1 MKLIPILIDEMD
13 INNFNGGSVSGGVW
27 SGYRAPGGTATY
39 SYNSIWSYKQNRD
52 YVIEVKFN
60 TNDTSYFSTLDLG
73 VFIIHW
79 HRDTADYVGVLDGGS
94 YKTFTADTK
103 GDKTYK
109 LILKRDKSYE
119 IYINDV
125 LFQSGSVTNLPAN
138 GNKSIACLI
147 NSGYARIDYIRI
159 NEIKNDKYLF
169 QDGTE
174 IKKYESGSGWVSV
187 GTAPATKAMF
197 DQYGMT
203 DLSIIDN
210 NAIQQLTSDTPEL
223 LCWTDEEET
232 INYTN
237 DLCVNGTPIASSSYD
252 SSSTPDKAF
261 NNNTGDKWE
270 SGETGTSAVGV
281 SYIGYDFGAGNEKHI
296 RQIKIY
302 AGGGLG
308 LATSVIIQRWDSSLS
323 QWSNVYTASGI
334 VGESWNTI
342 NLPSSAP
349 SQKWRLLCNEAPD
362 NGFGWIIREIEMMEI
377 ASINNPVRQTN
388 ITAVPFPQLLLPVG
402 DVEVGE
408 IESVNI
414 NSVVI
419 GGIHDT
425 NNIAPYLTSYDNNV
439 IYGSSANVYYMFDRN
454 INSKITYSSA
464 AGLKVNIKLSQPEII
479 RKIAIIAG
487 TGTSNA
493 PKAFKVYGSNAPTD
507 FSDVNNQNGWT
518 LLADI
523 TSQTGWTI
531 NERREFVLNNTNAYQ
546 YVRFEFYQSNN
557 FTSYE
562 IAEIELFPASE
573 GNSDLKILVSGD
585 SGASWKGKNGVVDI
599 SDLTQ
604 VKVNGFTIDE
614 LNALTKQELASLFP
628 NGKARFA
635 FYLEQEKSTDI
646 VQIDSLKINEKV
658 YTMTPSIESLKVIYN
673 LLEAEKPKIYV
684 SRDDGVTWKE
694 VQPDT
699 LTSLEELPEGNKLRV
714 KVVLSNGQE
723 LHALSYSWI

>member
-1 MKLIPILIDEMD
+1 MVLKPILIDEMD
-13 INNFNGGSVSGGVW
+13 INNFNGGSVSDGVW
-27 SGYRAPGGTATY
+27 SGYRAPGGTTTY
-39 SYNSIWSYKQNRD
+39 SYNSTWLYEQNRD

-73 VFIIHW
+73 IFIIHW
-79 HRDTADYVGVLDGGS
+79 HRDNADYVGILDGGS

-103 GDKTYK
+103 GDKIYK
-109 LILKRDKSYE
+109 FILKRNKSYE

-125 LFQSGSVTNLPAN
+125 LFKSGSVTNLPAN
-138 GNKSIACLI
+138 GHKSIVCSI
-147 NSGYARIDYIRI
+147 NYGYARIDYIRI

-223 LCWTDEEET
+223 LCWTDEE
-232 INYTN
+232 
-237 DLCVNGTPIASSSYD
+237 GD
-252 SSSTPDKAF
+252 S
-261 NNNTGDKWE
+261 
-270 SGETGTSAVGV
+270 V
-281 SYIGYDFGAGNEKHI
+281 I
-296 RQIKIY
+296 RQ
-302 AGGGLG
+302 A
-308 LATSVIIQRWDSSLS
+308 
-323 QWSNVYTASGI
+323 
-334 VGESWNTI
+334 
-342 NLPSSAP
+342 
-349 SQKWRLLCNEAPD
+349 
-362 NGFGWIIREIEMMEI
+362 
-377 ASINNPVRQTN
+377 N
-388 ITAVPFPQLLLPVG
+388 ITAVPLPQLLLPVG
-402 DVEVGE
+402 DIEVGE

-419 GGIHDT
+419 GRINDT
-425 NNIAPYLTSYDNNV
+425 NNIAPYLTSYDNNI
-439 IYGSSANVYYMFDRN
+439 IYGSHANAYLMFDRN
-454 INSKITYSSA
+454 INSKFSYSSA
-464 AGLKVNIKLSQPEII
+464 IGMKVNIKLNQPEII
-479 RKIAIIAG
+479 KKIAIIAG
-487 TGTSNA
+487 TFTNSA
-493 PKAFKVYGSNAPTD
+493 PKAFKIYGSNNPQN
-507 FSDVNNQNGWT
+507 FSDVNNQNGWI
-518 LLADI
+518 LLANI
-523 TSQTGWTI
+523 TSQIGWTI
-531 NERREFVLNNTNAYQ
+531 NERREFVLNNINAYQ

-557 FTSYE
+557 SDNGYE
-562 IAEIELFPASE
+562 IAEIELFPASK
-573 GNSDLKILVSGD
+573 GNSDLKIFISGD
-585 SGASWKGKNGVVDI
+585 SGVNWKGKNGITVDI

-604 VKVNGFTIDE
+604 VKANGFTPDE

-658 YTMTPSIESLKVIYN
+658 YTMIPSIESLKVIYN
-673 LLEAEKPKIYV
+673 LLESEKPKLYV

-699 LTSLEELPEGNKLRV
+699 LTSLEDLPEGNKLRV
-714 KVVLSNGQE
+714 KAVLSNGQE